1 MAMLDGSPAI
11 VAASLPCATRL
22 MTRMGEITY
31 EDEVSSAR
39 LSQGKDLRRHEPSAP
54 VGHGTRISA
63 IGSSMAGKLGR

>member
-1 MAMLDGSPAI
+1 MVMLDGSLAI

-39 LSQGKDLRRHEPSAP
+39 FSQG
-54 VGHGTRISA
+54 
-63 IGSSMAGKLGR
+63 